1 MKVKRAAEAK
11 RARQNL
17 GIVIENDRGRP
28 SLTQTLHLG
37 SAPYVS
43 KLAKEMKQAIPRSKK
58 WRDVKQSIIR
68 LIT

>member
-1 MKVKRAAEAK
+1 M
-11 RARQNL
+11 
-17 GIVIENDRGRP
+17 
-28 SLTQTLHLG
+28 G

-68 LIT
+68 FMT